1 LSRAD
6 ADPKAARITCRA
18 CRRPIEGRAE
28 IGWECDC
35 GAVVCAEPECFEE
48 VFKHVAG
55 GEATRCLVCGQVT

>member
-1 LSRAD
+1 LSRTDAD
-6 ADPKAARITCRA
+6 AKAPRVA
-18 CRRPIEGRAE
+18 CRVCRRVLAGRADV
-28 IGWECDC
+28 GWECEC

>member
-1 LSRAD
+1 MSRTDADSRA
-6 ADPKAARITCRA
+6 ARLA
-18 CRRPIEGRAE
+18 CRVCRRALEGRGE

-35 GAVVCAEPECFEE
+35 GAVVCAEPDCFEE